1 MSVFQFHRCLVLRTF
16 RQQDWFFFS
25 LLSQF
30 FFLGIACCF
39 RSVLLSISEW
49 RFKGHQQAAALET
62 IHLRRRQIFTNF
74 DPYPPTICI
83 PAKCLWRGFLILM
96 YCDLWTIGTW
106 GHPSPP
112 KTCWRLKWMVPF
124 DILASLN
131 SVFKF
136 KFKFFPQTAKHH
148 IRVIKTFSITFL
160 NKKIAHYRVWNHN
173 AGISG
178 DFKTTLFP
186 FDILASLNSGEPS
199 PCTMSSSRKNNIQR
213 WKLDWEIHS
222 SKHFSKPT
230 SLRAESSIS
239 NPTEKSNY
247 HNLFNHIRRWNIWS
261 KTKVWSK

>member
-1 MSVFQFHRCLVLRTF
+1 
-16 RQQDWFFFS
+16 
-25 LLSQF
+25 
-30 FFLGIACCF
+30 
-39 RSVLLSISEW
+39 
-49 RFKGHQQAAALET
+49 
-62 IHLRRRQIFTNF
+62 
-74 DPYPPTICI
+74 
-83 PAKCLWRGFLILM
+83 M

-261 KTKVWSK
+261 ETKVWSKEVKPLEVLKFRYFWEGHRFGPSSTYNLTLLSNVKKRVEDWPNFYGLLKISELYTSKSLQ

>member
-1 MSVFQFHRCLVLRTF
+1 MFPCWNVNLPERLQCRLVQVLKCSHDETSMPKWLLPKCSVPK
-16 RQQDWFFFS
+16 W
-25 LLSQF
+25 
-30 FFLGIACCF
+30 
-39 RSVLLSISEW
+39 SI
-49 RFKGHQQAAALET
+49 GQ
-62 IHLRRRQIFTNF
+62 
-74 DPYPPTICI
+74 
-83 PAKCLWRGFLILM
+83 
-96 YCDLWTIGTW
+96 
-106 GHPSPP
+106 
-112 KTCWRLKWMVPF
+112 
-124 DILASLN
+124 
-131 SVFKF
+131 
-136 KFKFFPQTAKHH
+136 
-148 IRVIKTFSITFL
+148 
-160 NKKIAHYRVWNHN
+160 KIAHLRIWNQN

-261 KTKVWSK
+261 ETNVWSKAFRSLKVQVCISEKAT

>member
-1 MSVFQFHRCLVLRTF
+1 
-16 RQQDWFFFS
+16 
-25 LLSQF
+25 
-30 FFLGIACCF
+30 
-39 RSVLLSISEW
+39 
-49 RFKGHQQAAALET
+49 
-62 IHLRRRQIFTNF
+62 
-74 DPYPPTICI
+74 
-83 PAKCLWRGFLILM
+83 
-96 YCDLWTIGTW
+96 
-106 GHPSPP
+106 
-112 KTCWRLKWMVPF
+112 MVPF

-136 KFKFFPQTAKHH
+136 KLKFFPQTAKHD

-160 NKKIAHYRVWNHN
+160 NKKIAHLRIWNQN

-261 KTKVWSK
+261 ETKVWSKEVHKGFRSLKVQVFLRRPHRFGPSSTYNLSISIKKYFSTLCLTLLSNVKKRVKDGPNFCALIKIS